1 MLERCFGRLKGATLS
16 LTPLYLQT
24 DTRVTGLIR
33 LLTMAVRLLTLVEFS
48 VRQKLTPDQSQV
60 AGLYAGNPKRA
71 TAAPTAE
78 LLLKAFN
85 GLSLTVLE
93 VEGQTQ
99 VLLSEL
105 TTLQV
110 RLLDLLGL
118 SSEVYQ
124 RLSQHFLKPA
134 LILSEP

>member
-1 MLERCFGRLKGATLS
+1 M
-16 LTPLYLQT
+16 
-24 DTRVTGLIR
+24 
-33 LLTMAVRLLTLVEFS
+33 
-48 VRQKLTPDQSQV
+48 
-60 AGLYAGNPKRA
+60 
-71 TAAPTAE
+71 
-78 LLLKAFN
+78 LLKAFS

-105 TTLQV
+105 TSLQV